1 MKKFYLLLF
10 ICSVLIFSC
19 KTETKITTTIL
30 KGKVIDRDY
39 SKSLHLIKKNGDY
52 RIDYIEIPIINGEF
66 NYTLKSNIIEQY
78 QMSFKDELDKG
89 AWMRVDFFNDADT
102 VKFTLNPKKNYKL
115 NKIVGGKLNQK
126 NTGFRNNS
134 MLLFF
139 DRAESYNS
147 IIDSLYKIK
156 QWDSEEVTE
165 IYSKIS
171 KEKDRIKQRKLYET
185 IEKIRKDKK
194 DLTPVARSIKNK
206 IDAIIVDYR
215 DWEANLIMTDKT
227 LFGYSLLMD
236 ELYSNTYEPNF
247 DITVIEKQL
256 KIYQSKFKNHPYTA
270 TSTNIIN
277 GIKNAKVG
285 GFYKEISALSD
296 DEKLVSLSKTISNN
310 KLTLIDLWA
319 PWCGPCIAKDKLLKP
334 EYSKLKA
341 KGFEVFAVVGGIKE
355 KEQYEK
361 TKKKYNYPW
370 KLNYELNQEFKIWE
384 KYNIGR
390 SGGSQFLVN
399 SKGKILAVNPY
410 PKEIDSLLNILP

>member
-1 MKKFYLLLF
+1 MKKYLLLF
-10 ICSVLIFSC
+10 ICTVLIFSC
-19 KTETKITTTIL
+19 KTETKITTTVL

-39 SKSLHLIKKNGDY
+39 SSFLHLIKKNGDY
-52 RIDYIEIPIINGEF
+52 RIDYIQIPIIKGEF
-66 NYTLKSNIIEQY
+66 NYVLEPDEIQQY
-78 QMSFKDELDKG
+78 QISFKDELDKG
-89 AWMRVDFFNDADT
+89 SWIGVEFFNDADT
-102 VKFTLNPKKNYKL
+102 IKFILHPRDDYNL
-115 NKIVGGKLNQK
+115 NKIIGGRLNNK
-126 NTGFRNNS
+126 AAIYRENGNV
-134 MLLFF
+134 LFSNEV
-139 DRAESYNS
+139 ESYNS
-147 IIDSLYKIK
+147 KIDSLYKIK
-156 QWDSEEVTE
+156 QWNSKEVTE

-171 KEKDRIKQRKLYET
+171 KEKDRIKQRKFYET
-185 IEKIRKDKK
+185 IEKIRNEKK

-206 IDAIIVDYR
+206 IDAILIDYKN
-215 DWEANLIMTDKT
+215 WEANLIMTDKT

-236 ELYSNTYEPNF
+236 KLYSNSYDPTF
-247 DITVIEKQL
+247 DISVVEKEL
-256 KIYQSKFKNHPYTA
+256 KNYQIKFKNHPYTF
-270 TSTNIIN
+270 TSKNLIE

-296 DEKLVSLSKTISNN
+296 EEKLVSLSKTISNN

-361 TKKKYNYPW
+361 AKKKYNYPW